1 VRTSRIHRSLIA
13 ACLSVVGLLA
23 GCSTSSN
30 GHGSPAGGQSAS
42 RLPTAS
48 PSSPQPPAAASGTAK
63 PSNSSSAPAAG
74 VPVRITVAGHNLAAP
89 IEAHPTI
96 DGGLYIPP
104 DPTRVSWSSND
115 PRPGDPY
122 GTIILT
128 SHVNYVIN
136 GSNVLGAFHDLPNYQ
151 PGDKIT
157 LTLDSGRQLTYQVV
171 RNESYSKAY
180 LAAHPTMWPAL
191 FNETPNYHP
200 SLGPGHPASA
210 ALKLT
215 TCSGP
220 FEASDGNYLNNSFV
234 TAYLV

>member
-1 VRTSRIHRSLIA
+1 MS
-13 ACLSVVGLLA
+13 G
-23 GCSTSSN
+23 
-30 GHGSPAGGQSAS
+30 GGQAAS
-42 RLPTAS
+42 QLPTPATSQPLTSGSSTDATRSRTAS
-48 PSSPQPPAAASGTAK
+48 PAS
-63 PSNSSSAPAAG
+63 NAG
-74 VPVRITVAGHNLAAP
+74 VPVRITVEGHGVSAP

-96 DGGLYIPP
+96 NGGLYIPP
-104 DPTRVSWSSND
+104 DPRRVSWSSND

-136 GSNVLGAFHDLPNYQ
+136 GVNVLGAFHDLPSYQ
-151 PGDKIT
+151 PGERIT
-157 LTLDSGRQLTYQVV
+157 LTLQSGKTLTYQVV
-171 RNESYSKAY
+171 RNESYTKAY
-180 LAAHPTMWPAL
+180 LAAHAAMWPAL
-191 FNETPNYHP
+191 FNETPSYRP

-220 FEASDGNYLNNSFV
+220 FQASDGNYLNNSFV